1 MGRPSPSK
9 TRPSI
14 SSDTP
19 SSILRPRKR
28 TLLLDKLIPVELSKS
43 CTSTSLPSTSSTL
56 QRLVSP
62 SASSISPSSSYVT
75 PSTPRTSIS
84 GPATSCMVLYSF
96 GIYRSSFTYASAIC
110 ALSSSST
117 FLYSSSRASSC
128 TYLKRPICSL
138 TGMEISFCREAPRDN
153 ASEALS

>member
-1 MGRPSPSK
+1 MRASGRISGPSSIGLPRPSN

-19 SSILRPRKR
+19 SSMLRPRKR
-28 TLLLDKLIPVELSKS
+28 TLLLERLIPAELSKS
-43 CTSTSLPSTSSTL
+43 CTSTSLPLTSSTL

-84 GPATSCMVLYSF
+84 GPATSCMVLYSL
-96 GIYRSSFTYASAIC
+96 GIYRSSFPNALAIC
-110 ALSSSST
+110 TLNSSSA
-117 FLYSSSRASSC
+117 FLNSSSRASSC
-128 TYLKRPICSL
+128 TYLNRPICSL
-138 TGMEISFCREAPRDN
+138 TGMERSF
-153 ASEALS
+153 